1 MTEGE
6 IRTEL
11 ATISRVLGENTKAVN
26 DLTVVILGKEGQG
39 GCLRNHGQLAKD
51 FYNFRLMALIVFSS
65 AGIFGGGGFW
75 LSKVVG
81 G

>member
-1 MTEGE
+1 MTEEE
-6 IRTEL
+6 IRREL
-11 ATISRVLGENTKAVN
+11 AVIGRTLENNTKAVN
-26 DLTVVILGKEGQG
+26 DLTIVILGKDGQG

-51 FYNFRLMALIVFSS
+51 FYNFRLLSVMIFCS